1 MYSNIEKDGIEFIAK
16 YKKLGYLI
24 DVYSSEWMPK
34 EIDKSDNYTLN
45 IRNLEFLEKE
55 KGSDFKGHLLALYM
69 GDEDTELLRDL
80 QNLYPPFRQ
89 LFEISH
95 HLPDLLFINLMT
107 KEILCSGLGRRNNSF
122 SFELHKYLESKSSNL
137 DGNHSLELDTDPS
150 DDFFKLDHNDIVS
163 STLDCLEEFGTAYYQ
178 LLCLQGIE
186 DMDPVRSKKDGLY
199 YYDNS
204 DEGLTKSEVTELK
217 SEYKR
222 LRRNIDTEFS
232 CIRSYFPKSVYYELN
247 TGNF

>member
-1 MYSNIEKDGIEFIAK
+1 
-16 YKKLGYLI
+16 
-24 DVYSSEWMPK
+24 
-34 EIDKSDNYTLN
+34 
-45 IRNLEFLEKE
+45 
-55 KGSDFKGHLLALYM
+55 M